1 MEVWHC
7 LLKYFGEFS
16 MSEDWRARLKG
27 RMSELNVS
35 QRDLAEVLGL
45 SQGVVSH
52 YIVGRND
59 PSVESL
65 IKICNA
71 LSISSD
77 WLLFGRLDSSPKQNF
92 SNMEVNLLKDIM
104 SLPKSKRKDIES
116 AIRVFKAA
124 EKM

>member
-1 MEVWHC
+1 
-7 LLKYFGEFS
+7 